1 MAHEVRRIQFPP
13 VVSDAVMVVE
23 RHLPAR
29 AEAFIEVGQ
38 SVTPDDPIAHVR
50 RTPPLHRLAVARH
63 LGIDPSD
70 LPGALD
76 VEIGDTIEEGT
87 ILARAGWPIARI
99 FRAPFPGVIGAI
111 DDITGY
117 LTIVGR
123 PSISDITARV
133 RGTIV
138 EHSPA
143 GVRIES
149 VAAHVM
155 GAFAIGRECSGPL
168 RIAARQAGDH
178 LDVGSIDE
186 QCRGTLI
193 VGGSGVS
200 AAAVRAARLLGARG
214 IIVGG
219 IDAGVLAELLGVRF
233 VDIRDIARGVCR
245 LSGDGDPFTLIVVEG
260 FGERAMM
267 QAAFDVLTLH
277 HRHDTFVDVPMPSAG
292 EPGRPRIIIPLAA
305 RTAMTRPNTQRA
317 ALRQGA
323 VVRLLNPEH
332 LGMQARV
339 RAVPIQPGRSGARVR
354 TALVHLVC
362 DDGSMLTVPQSAI
375 EVIG

>member
-13 VVSDAVMVVE
+13 IVSDAVMVVE

-38 SVTPDDPIAHVR
+38 AVAPDDPIAHVR
-50 RTPPLHRLAVARH
+50 RTPPLHRLAVARQ
-63 LGIDPSD
+63 LGIDPGD
-70 LPGALD
+70 LPAALE

-87 ILARAGWPIARI
+87 VLARAGWPIARI
-99 FRAPFPGVIGAI
+99 VRAPFPGVIGAI

-117 LTIVGR
+117 LTIAGR

-138 EHSPA
+138 ERTANAVH
-143 GVRIES
+143 IET

-155 GAFAIGRECSGPL
+155 GTFAIGRECGGPL
-168 RIAARQAGDH
+168 RALTRQASER
-178 LDVGSIDE
+178 LDVGAIDE

-193 VGGSGVS
+193 IGGSGVS
-200 AAAVRAARLLGARG
+200 VAAVRAARLLGARG
-214 IIVGG
+214 IIIGG
-219 IDAGVLAELLGVRF
+219 IDADVLAELLDVRI
-233 VDIRDIARGVCR
+233 VDVRAIARGSCR
-245 LSGDGDPFTLIVVEG
+245 LAGDGDHFTLIVIEG
-260 FGERAMM
+260 FGERPMV

-277 HRHDTFVDVPMPSAG
+277 NRHDAFVDVPVPSSG
-292 EPGRPRIIIPLAA
+292 EPGRPRIVIPLAA
-305 RTAMTRPNTQRA
+305 RTATTRPHIQRA

-323 VVRLLNPEH
+323 VVRLINPEH
-332 LGMQARV
+332 LGTQARV
-339 RAVPIQPGRSGARVR
+339 RAVPMQPGRSGARVR

-362 DDGSMLTVPQSAI
+362 DDGSLLTVPQSAI